1 MMSLLKNPWD
11 ELFLCKCCTDKLA
24 QIERLRSDEEAR
36 SVQPQSAT
44 ADRLVYFIG
53 GTDGPVKIGSSANP
67 SARLKE
73 VQTGSFRAL
82 SILAVCPG
90 GFTQERVYHHRFA
103 DDRLHG
109 EWFARTPALEA
120 EIASLSRLNK
130 EQAA

>member
-1 MMSLLKNPWD
+1 MSLLKNPWD
-11 ELFLCKCCTDKLA
+11 ELFLCRCCTDKLA

-36 SVQPQSAT
+36 SVQPQPAT

-53 GTDGPVKIGSSANP
+53 GADGPVKIGSSANP

-82 SILAVCPG
+82 SILAVRLG
-90 GFTQERVYHHRFA
+90 GFAQERAYHHRFA
-103 DDRLHG
+103 ADRLHG
-109 EWFARTPALEA
+109 EWFARSPALEA